1 MTTCWV
7 TLLFAL
13 ARTAVT
19 MTLLRVI
26 SACYRLASCTAYVVL
41 LRFQIIYSWTGR
53 RSTPRLHMA
62 TGSKCSSRRAQY
74 TTRLVFCFLLQFKPI
89 FSSVTTASLIVFLQ
103 AHPRSFNTKGTLL
116 TFARYQELAAEL
128 LLRGKKANINDD
140 ALDPEERN
148 WSQFNDES
156 WGLVGSLLFYFLATH
171 CLMMGVQM

>member
-1 MTTCWV
+1 M
-7 TLLFAL
+7 
-13 ARTAVT
+13 
-19 MTLLRVI
+19 
-26 SACYRLASCTAYVVL
+26 
-41 LRFQIIYSWTGR
+41 
-53 RSTPRLHMA
+53 
-62 TGSKCSSRRAQY
+62 
-74 TTRLVFCFLLQFKPI
+74 
-89 FSSVTTASLIVFLQ
+89 FLQ